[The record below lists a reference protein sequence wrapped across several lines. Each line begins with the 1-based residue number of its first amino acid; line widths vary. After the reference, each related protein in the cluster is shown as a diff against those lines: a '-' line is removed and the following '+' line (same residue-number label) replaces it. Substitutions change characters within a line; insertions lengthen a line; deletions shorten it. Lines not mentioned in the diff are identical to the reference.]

1 MTRQYIITHLT
12 VYQKDGEMNSY
23 LEAVCDT
30 EAQAKELMQGIY
42 NDAAKKFRSRHT
54 GAIHYDPKW
63 LDEEHT
69 KLEVKVSAS
78 AVYVND
84 LSYTETYFLSW
95 IPSEEKIRNPKWI
108 LE

>member
-1 MTRQYIITHLT
+1 MTRQYTITHLS
-12 VYQKDGEMNSY
+12 VHDGEMNSY
-23 LEAVCDT
+23 LEAICDT
-30 EAQAKELMQGIY
+30 EAQAKELMQNIY
-42 NDAAKKFRSRHT
+42 NDAAKKFKSRHT
-54 GAIHYDPKW
+54 GAVHYDPKW

-95 IPSEEKIRNPKWI
+95 TWKEKMYNPKWI

>member
-1 MTRQYIITHLT
+1 MERVWTITHLT
-12 VYQKDGEMNSY
+12 VCHKDGEMNSY
-23 LEAVCDT
+23 LEAICDT

-54 GAIHYDPKW
+54 GATYYDPKW

-84 LSYTETYFLSW
+84 LSYTETFFLSW
-95 IPSEEKIRNPKWI
+95 IWKEKMHNPKWI